1 MSSWGRSQNDTRRQ
15 SAVTGAVS
23 LLLAAPADRTQP
35 LVAAFQADPRF
46 RLLATATSPQDIRYK
61 LALKP
66 DALLVIAEV
75 FPDFEALAAVL
86 SAYVG
91 AAFVLL
97 PPDVPPSV
105 TAAVSDLPP
114 VQQVITGEVNLP
126 ELTGR
131 IYETVSAQQRLHHLS
146 ASSSLLQQNGARAAM
161 VGWRC
166 VAVWSLQ
173 GGVGKSTL
181 STALALE
188 AAERR
193 LPTLLAG
200 LGAPDVIP
208 LRLGFQRPDP
218 HLLTWAA
225 QPTPEGLRLAVRQ
238 YDVLDVLAGFPDQ
251 AALDRYLPDAM
262 SPATGLPAL
271 ANTAAHAGYAVVIL
285 DVSSPELAAP
295 AIAAANTLLI
305 IAPATPDGMLSVREA
320 VHLAHRA
327 MAGRHAIPLEG
338 MHLVLNKVR
347 DSQLGPEEVMRSLT
361 QMLDAPPP
369 LAAVIPDDPR
379 VDVARVQFRPAYAFS
394 EPLRQAACTLGDM
407 LFAPLPA
414 TTSST
419 QPSRPARVW
428 RIGPFRI
435 RR

>member
-1 MSSWGRSQNDTRRQ
+1 MSWGV
-15 SAVTGAVS
+15 SATASTNPIS
-23 LLLAAPADRTQP
+23 LLLAAPPDRAGP
-35 LVAAFQADPRF
+35 LVAAFSADPRF
-46 RLLATATSPQDIRYK
+46 RVLATATSAPDARYK
-61 LALKP
+61 LALHP
-66 DALLVIAEV
+66 DALLVLAEV
-75 FPDFEALAAVL
+75 FPDFDALATALSGYEGAV
-86 SAYVG
+86 
-91 AAFVLL
+91 FVLL
-97 PPDVPPSV
+97 PADTPPSV
-105 TAAVSDLPP
+105 TAAVSELPP
-114 VQQVITGEVNLP
+114 VQQVLTGEVNLP
-126 ELTGR
+126 ELAGR
-131 IYETVSAQQRLHHLS
+131 IYETLSAQQRLHRVS
-146 ASSSLLQQNGARAAM
+146 AASNLLQQNGHRAAM

-166 VAVWSLQ
+166 IAVWSLQ

-181 STALALE
+181 SASLALE

-193 LPTLLAG
+193 LPTLLTG
-200 LGAPDVIP
+200 LGAPDVLP
-208 LRLGFQRPDP
+208 LRLGFKRPEP
-218 HLLTWAA
+218 NLLDWLAN
-225 QPTPEGLRLAVRQ
+225 PTPEGLRLAVRQ

-271 ANTAAHAGYAVVIL
+271 ANTAAHAGYAVVVL

-305 IAPATPDGMLSVREA
+305 VAPATPDGLLAAREA
-320 VHLAHRA
+320 TRLAHQA
-327 MAGRHAIPLEG
+327 LAGRHAVPLSG
-338 MHLVLNKVR
+338 IHLVLNRVR
-347 DSQLGPEEVMRSLT
+347 DSQLGPEEVMRSLA

-394 EPLRQAACTLGDM
+394 EPLRQAARTLGDL

-414 TTSST
+414 AST
-419 QPSRPARVW
+419 ATRPAKPARVW